1 MTTFFQALRLRT
13 VTSVLIPEGIPDWQ
27 AVMTVLEDKYVNC
40 HFCSILSSEGIA
52 KCLYCVCC

>member
-27 AVMTVLEDKYVNC
+27 AVMTVLEDRYVNF
-40 HFCSILSSEGIA
+40 HFCLILSSGGMAE
-52 KCLYCVCC
+52 CLDCVCC